1 MLHVTSFLESADIPG
16 DDLWANPHL
25 FGYISPS
32 LLLYQNFVNHADDLF
47 SGQRLSL
54 STSIPRH
61 GRCIIN
67 EVSEVGV
74 LQMFL
79 TFKVTTVH
87 LLCQYRYIVDVFL

>member
-1 MLHVTSFLESADIPG
+1 MTSFLELADIPG

-25 FGYISPS
+25 FSYISPS
-32 LLLYQNFVNHADDLF
+32 LLLYQYFVNHADDLF

-87 LLCQYRYIVDVFL
+87 LLC